1 VAQVIDASVAVA
13 WCVRTQATALSYAA
27 LATVSETGGHVPAQ
41 FWFEVLHSLERLQ
54 RRGGVSRTVVGE
66 FVESLSELAITIH
79 PAYEAPEMV
88 LLHTLSRQWGLSI
101 YDAAYLELAS
111 RLELP
116 LATRDE
122 SLARAAHEAGVALFT
137 A

>member
-1 VAQVIDASVAVA
+1 
-13 WCVRTQATALSYAA
+13 
-27 LATVSETGGHVPAQ
+27 VSETGGHVPAQ

-54 RRGGVSRTVVGE
+54 RRGGVSRTVVDE
-66 FVESLSELAITIH
+66 FVESLSELAITVH
-79 PAYEAPEMV
+79 HAYEPGMMV
-88 LLHTLSRQWGLSI
+88 LLHTMSLKWGLSI

-116 LATRDE
+116 LATRDA
-122 SLARAAHEAGVALFT
+122 SLARAAHAAGVALFT

>member
-1 VAQVIDASVAVA
+1 
-13 WCVRTQATALSYAA
+13 
-27 LATVSETGGHVPAQ
+27 VSERGGHVPAQ
-41 FWFEVLHSLERLQ
+41 FWFEVLHGLERMQ
-54 RRGGVSRTVVGE
+54 RRGGISRTVVDE
-66 FVESLSELAITIH
+66 FVVSLSELAITFH
-79 PAYEAPEMV
+79 PAHEAGEMV
-88 LLHTLSRQWGLSI
+88 LLHTLSRKWGLNI

-116 LATRDE
+116 LATRDA

>member
-1 VAQVIDASVAVA
+1 M
-13 WCVRTQATALSYAA
+13 SYAA
-27 LATVSETGGHVPAQ
+27 LAAVTENGGHVPAQ
-41 FWFEVLHSLERLQ
+41 FWFEVLHSLERSQ
-54 RRGGVSRTVVGE
+54 RRSTVSGAVVDE

-79 PAYEAPEMV
+79 PAYQPAEMV
-88 LLHTLSRQWGLSI
+88 LLHAMSREWGLNI

-116 LATRDE
+116 LATRDA
-122 SLARAAHEAGVALFT
+122 SLARAAQQAGVALFT